1 MNNKIFEIKVDE
13 YFDSYYGNELINCLL
28 SNGYVLT
35 LTPTKY
41 GRDRYAIMVEVG
53 DVDESFQD
61 KDIFAELLKTDR
73 FKTK

>member
-13 YFDSYYGNELINCLL
+13 YFDSYHGNELINCLL

-41 GRDRYAIMVEVG
+41 SRDRYAIMVEIG